1 MHLIERDFVQ
11 VLEER
16 YASFA
21 LSVVTGRA
29 LPDLRDGLKP
39 VQRRIIYAMYND
51 LNLMPNGPT
60 RKSASVIGTV
70 IAKYHPHGDQSSYE
84 ALVRMA
90 QPFSM
95 NHPLVIG
102 QGNFGSQD
110 GDPPAAYRYTEAK
123 LSPISLELLEELNQ
137 DTVDFIPSF
146 DGSAS
151 EPEVLPAKFP
161 NLLVNGSSGIA
172 VGLSTS
178 IPPHNLRE
186 VCLACIEILEN
197 PQANVQTI
205 LGILKGPDF
214 PVKCEALVSKSELVK
229 IYSEGR
235 GVIKV
240 RGLVDIEQTAR
251 NKNLL
256 VIRSVPY
263 SVSKQQ
269 VVERIIDLIESKKWT
284 FIEEVKDESDKEI
297 RVLLYLT
304 NSVTP
309 EKARDFLFRYTQL
322 EIDFPVNLTVIDIT
336 ANGKYIPAQLDLLSI
351 LKKFLSFRQ
360 SCVQRRINFRIG
372 VLERKIHLLEGVRV
386 ILTDFDKF
394 ISLVRASKSRKE
406 CFEKVKNAFKLSD
419 EQTEYLISMRI
430 YQLNKQSVEDLVR
443 EHKDLL
449 KEKTEL
455 EKTLKSEEKIRGL
468 IIQELQQVAD
478 QYSTPRRTKIISKFE
493 DSKLNLEDLIG
504 DEEWFLIVKENGWI
518 KRVKALSDEKSD
530 EELLRQKTK
539 LSAVVTFVTNF
550 GNLYGLKAIDF
561 PHTTGN
567 GIPVQNKLKM
577 LDGERVVWAIAG
589 TEPKSLVFYDL
600 NGFGGCKTI
609 EPLSAPRKKGRSVV
623 KASKEELF
631 VLDATSG
638 FIAVKTTQ
646 NRIGLIK
653 VSEIP
658 RLEGKKLKRLVRTK
672 DDERVDKIVAVSEDN
687 FEVDFSEVLG
697 DKSNVQID
705 KAQAV
710 DKYGISVG
718 GSPRKP

>member
-1 MHLIERDFVQ
+1 MHLIEKEFVQ

-51 LNLMPNGPT
+51 LNLLPDAQT

-123 LSPISLELLEELNQ
+123 LAPISLELLQELNQ
-137 DTVDFIPSF
+137 DTVDFVPSF

-186 VCLACIEILEN
+186 VCLACVEILEN
-197 PQANVQTI
+197 PNVSLQTLLNI
-205 LGILKGPDF
+205 IKGPDF
-214 PVKCEALVSKSELVK
+214 PVKCEVLVSRSELFK
-229 IYSEGR
+229 IYSEGK

-240 RGLVDIEQTAR
+240 RGFVDIEQTAR

-269 VVERIIDLIESKKWT
+269 VVERIIDLIESKKWS
-284 FIEEVKDESDKEI
+284 FIEEVKDESDREI
-297 RVLLYLT
+297 RVLLYLS

-309 EKARDFLFRYTQL
+309 EKAREFLFKYTQL
-322 EIDFPVNLTVIDIT
+322 EIDFPVNLTVIDT
-336 ANGKYIPAQLDLLSI
+336 TSNGKYIPVQLDLFSL
-351 LKKFLSFRQ
+351 LKKFISFRKN
-360 SCVQRRINFRIG
+360 CVRRKIKFRIN
-372 VLERKIHLLEGVRV
+372 VLGRKIHLLEGVQV
-386 ILTDFDKF
+386 ILRHFDRF
-394 ISLVRASKSRKE
+394 ISIVRGSKSRKE
-406 CFEKVKNAFKLSD
+406 CFEKVKSAFKLTD
-419 EQTEYLISMRI
+419 EQTEYLISMRV
-430 YQLNKQSVEDLVR
+430 YQLNKQSIDDLVK
-443 EHKDLL
+443 EHKDLS
-449 KEKTEL
+449 KEKADL
-455 EKTLKSEEKIRGL
+455 EKTLKSEPKIDS
-468 IIQELQQVAD
+468 IIIEELRQIAD
-478 QYSTPRRTKIISKFE
+478 QYGVARRTKIVSKFE
-493 DSKLNLEDLIG
+493 DSRLNLEDLIG
-504 DEEWFLIVKENGWI
+504 DEEWCLVVSESGWI
-518 KRVKALSDEKSD
+518 KRLKGPSDERA
-530 EELLRQKTK
+530 EGELLRQRAR
-539 LSAVVTFVTNF
+539 LSAIVTFVTNF

-577 LDGERVVWAIAG
+577 LDGEKIIWAFTG
-589 TEPKSLVFYDL
+589 KDSESLLFY
-600 NGFGGCKTI
+600 NRSGFGGIKKI
-609 EPLSAPRKKGRSVV
+609 EPLMAPRRKPKTVLKGEQEFMVLSLSSEYVV
-623 KASKEELF
+623 IE
-631 VLDATSG
+631 TNTG
-638 FIAVKTTQ
+638 
-646 NRIGLIK
+646 RIGIIK
-653 VSEIP
+653 ADDIP
-658 RLEGKKLKRLVRTK
+658 TIEGRKAKRLVRLK
-672 DDERVDKIVAVSEDN
+672 DGEFVEKVNAVSENN
-687 FEVDFSEVLG
+687 FEVDFLNILG
-697 DKSNVQID
+697 DKTTDQVN
-705 KAQAV
+705 KAQALER
-710 DKYGISVG
+710 YGIQVG
-718 GSPRKP
+718 GSPRKR